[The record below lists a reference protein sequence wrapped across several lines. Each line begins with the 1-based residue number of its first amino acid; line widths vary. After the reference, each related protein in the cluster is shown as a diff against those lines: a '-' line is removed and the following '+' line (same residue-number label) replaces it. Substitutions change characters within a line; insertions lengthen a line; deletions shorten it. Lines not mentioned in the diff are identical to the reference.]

1 MALIHGTVKLGG
13 LVLETLATVR
23 LSAAYPER
31 AVNKLRIKAV
41 VKVKSFKS
49 ILEYAKQKTI
59 FSSIKKEC
67 WKTDYQYLQ
76 GKYITH
82 WYIMTVSSE

>member
-1 MALIHGTVKLGG
+1 MALIHGAVMLGG

-23 LSAAYPER
+23 LSATYPQA

-41 VKVKSFKS
+41 VKMKSFKS
-49 ILEYAKQKTI
+49 IQEYAKQNKTKTI

-67 WKTDYQYLQ
+67 WRCSFL
-76 GKYITH
+76 
-82 WYIMTVSSE
+82 